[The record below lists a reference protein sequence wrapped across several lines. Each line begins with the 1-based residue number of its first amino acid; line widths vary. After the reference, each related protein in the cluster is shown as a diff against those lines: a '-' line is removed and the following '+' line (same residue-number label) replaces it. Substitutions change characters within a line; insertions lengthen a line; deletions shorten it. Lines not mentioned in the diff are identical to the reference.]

1 MMKFNLQRLGGGTV
15 EFESN
20 SVLEFPAGLPGFET
34 CKRFKLFHEEGKPT
48 VFYLQSL
55 DNPAVLF
62 SLGDPGLLSL
72 SYEVTLSDAEQ
83 ALLKVTPG
91 DELLLEVIVYKE
103 GNEPNLVKVNMLAPI
118 ILNIT
123 KRLGLQKILQNLDTQ
138 LAIKAS

>member
-83 ALLKVTPG
+83 ALLKVAPG

-103 GNEPNLVKVNMLAPI
+103 GNKPDFVKVNMLAPI

>member
-103 GNEPNLVKVNMLAPI
+103 GNKPDFVKVNMLAPI